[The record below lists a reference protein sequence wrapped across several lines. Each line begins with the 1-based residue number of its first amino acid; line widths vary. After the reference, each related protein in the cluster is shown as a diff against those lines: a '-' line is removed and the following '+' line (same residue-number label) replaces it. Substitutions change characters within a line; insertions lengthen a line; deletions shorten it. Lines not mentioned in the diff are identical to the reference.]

1 MVIREPNMWAAYL
14 ATKSGIQDT
23 PYFYSSSA
31 HDSIVGGFPP
41 TQYFSNLPIYKF
53 RLRGCAILM
62 KALSGA
68 TRLLLF
74 NDCLGLY
81 SLYIL
86 SGRTSKYWSHT
97 VRPNAVTVSSC
108 GWLTREKS
116 VGLVNFALHIALTL
130 RPSTRETDC
139 SYADHNEQTWI
150 SPK

>member
-1 MVIREPNMWAAYL
+1 M

-41 TQYFSNLPIYKF
+41 TQYFSNLPIQ
-53 RLRGCAILM
+53 IPV
-62 KALSGA
+62 
-68 TRLLLF
+68 TRLCNINESVVRCDPSVTVQRLF
-74 NDCLGLY
+74 RPHR
-81 SLYIL
+81 LYIL

-116 VGLVNFALHIALTL
+116 VGLVIFALHIALIL
-130 RPSTRETDC
+130 CSSTRETDC
-139 SYADHNEQTWI
+139 SYADHNDET
-150 SPK
+150 